1 MKLLG
6 RIQHVSRDGNIV
18 VRSGFAPGTNEIVT
32 DGRGRKIGKI
42 VRIFGPTRFPYIAIK
57 PESGLR
63 ALAMVGQELYVPAE
77 GDNGQNERRDGRDRK
92 MSRVQQ
98 LASGKRS
105 RPR

>member
-18 VRSGFAPGTNEIVT
+18 VRSGFAPGSNAIVT
-32 DGRGRKIGKI
+32 DGRGRKIGK
-42 VRIFGPTRFPYIAIK
+42 VARIFGPTHSPYIAIK

-77 GDNGQNERRDGRDRK
+77 GDNGQEKRRNGRDRK
-92 MSRVQQ
+92 MPRV
-98 LASGKRS
+98 
-105 RPR
+105 